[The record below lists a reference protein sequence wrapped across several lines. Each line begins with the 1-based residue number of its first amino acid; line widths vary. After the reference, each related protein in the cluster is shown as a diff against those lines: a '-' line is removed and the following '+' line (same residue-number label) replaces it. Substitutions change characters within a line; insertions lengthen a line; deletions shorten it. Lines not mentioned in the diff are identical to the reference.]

1 MRFLAKVLNLE
12 CRVRRSPYQRS
23 ISSNAW
29 VGNEGEVDAVIFVR
43 AGFQQSNLAAATL
56 CAGQYSCSNIQD
68 RRSHCRPR
76 RIALARVLL
85 TAQRSTHCNEAIC
98 REPEARLEG
107 TPAVISSKLHA
118 LLDVI
123 GSRMS
128 WTWPTFRGCAEQHDL
143 TVQALILHNFR
154 CCQCAHYRRDCY

>member
-12 CRVRRSPYQRS
+12 CRVRRGPYQRS

-98 REPEARLEG
+98 REPESEAGENSCR
-107 TPAVISSKLHA
+107 H
-118 LLDVI
+118 
-123 GSRMS
+123 
-128 WTWPTFRGCAEQHDL
+128 FF
-143 TVQALILHNFR
+143 QAACI
-154 CCQCAHYRRDCY
+154 ARRDWKQNELDLAYLPRVCRTAQPYRPGSHPA